1 MAACSA
7 SPTKSRKLQSFI
19 VLVLLNI
26 LFYSYV
32 GTSGKCLSNFGEAEY
47 RKADTLTGI
56 HYDAVGRW
64 RHFRP
69 VFMFKHP
76 KRKVYL
82 ASRLTYHPNS
92 NASFNLTRLAL
103 CGDKNPNPGPDT
115 SVTSK
120 SKCKTCE
127 RTIAR
132 NHRTVRCQEC
142 QLPYHLKCSGL
153 NMKNYRQMQ
162 SNMGY
167 SWICDLCLLATL
179 PADLSFS
186 SDFSESVVENRRNDV
201 ILCKSVPEVVQRRKK
216 DSREIL
222 VMHLNV
228 NSLQNKIEE
237 VRMLVEQFKAHVV
250 FLGETKIDGTYP
262 NSQFAINNYYLYR
275 NDRVKGGGGL
285 MAYFSSVLP
294 SKRLKQ
300 PKVFKTI
307 EVLPIQSKFG
317 GKDVIVMG
325 IYRSPKANGKNY
337 YEALEKELHEICSW
351 ISLQR
356 QFFIIMGDL
365 NLNKLRPGDKEGKIL
380 GDLEEV

>member
-19 VLVLLNI
+19 VLILLNI
-26 LFYSYV
+26 LFYLYI

-56 HYDAVGRW
+56 HYDTVGRW

-76 KRKVYL
+76 QRKVYL
-82 ASRLTYHPNS
+82 ASRLNYHPNS

-201 ILCKSVPEVVQRRKK
+201 ILCKSVPEVVKRRKK

-262 NSQFAINNYYLYR
+262 NSQFAIKNYYLYR

-300 PKVFKTI
+300 PKVFETI

-337 YEALEKELHEICSW
+337 EEL
-351 ISLQR
+351 
-356 QFFIIMGDL
+356 
-365 NLNKLRPGDKEGKIL
+365 
-380 GDLEEV
+380 